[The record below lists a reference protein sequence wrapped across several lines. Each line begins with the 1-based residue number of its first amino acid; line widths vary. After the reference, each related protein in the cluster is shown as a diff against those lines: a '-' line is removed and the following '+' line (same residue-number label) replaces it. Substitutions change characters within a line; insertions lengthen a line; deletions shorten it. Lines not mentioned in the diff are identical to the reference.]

1 MSSSPEGSAP
11 GSLRARLAWTQAI
24 SLGAV
29 LGGLFLMLDWLVDRE
44 LYQRFDAALLDR
56 ARAVAAFADHRDPAP
71 GLQRLWPGY
80 SGSGHEDFFEIYD
93 QRGERL
99 LLSESARGRSLQPPP
114 AWPAA
119 DPVHYDLRLPDAHA
133 GRAVALRLPGNP
145 LRWLVVAAERESLDE
160 LERQVH
166 LSLSAG
172 IVLALLLALAAAWW
186 SIRRGLL
193 PLDRFAAAALARA
206 GAPEAGPLPVASL
219 PLELKPIGH
228 TLEQA
233 FAQQRR
239 LLQQERRFARDV
251 AHELRT
257 PLAEIR
263 ALADAAAASNDP
275 AQVRM
280 HVAEIALSAQGLAQ
294 SVGALLSLARV
305 EAGLE
310 QVEREPLD
318 LVALLEQCLRTARN
332 GHGERG
338 VERSLPRE
346 CWISSDPALL
356 GPLLANLLGN
366 ALEYAVA
373 DAPVRLHL
381 ASGGAS
387 ATLTISN
394 PADPISAADLAQLG
408 QAGVRLQAD
417 DPRHAGRGLVI
428 ARGLA
433 AALRL
438 ELSLDY
444 ADGCFRAQ
452 LAGLPLV

>member
-1 MSSSPEGSAP
+1 MSSSPERSAP

-172 IVLALLLALAAAWW
+172 IVLALLAAWW

-193 PLDRFAAAALARA
+193 PLDRFADAALARA